1 MNLIVLLIAAYLPLP
16 FILFL
21 ILRSGSFGRGSLGT
35 LFKLFFL
42 GVASAVPAFLMEAGA
57 LLAVSI
63 LLRLFP
69 EDASGGMLP
78 LVTVILKYVI
88 VIAVIEECWKH
99 FVLRV
104 STWKQMTMD
113 TVGDG
118 IAASTLVSTGF
129 AAVMYGAWM
138 AGYCLIPE
146 DMEFV
151 RSGMPEYLSAGPVST
166 FLFALLYIFTHF
178 GYSGFMGALY
188 GVAKGSEQKEHGGRA
203 GFMLGVSLVLPI
215 LVHGGVAAL
224 TGYGFMT
231 GQVLWLALGLAAG
244 TLLGALMV
252 SVLRSSKNE
261 VDFLQT
267 ADKPVE
273 FADSEEFAE
282 FAEHYGADQPGLPE
296 NAGAEVTDYP
306 ETTGAEQLDFP
317 GNSNAEQLDFPEN
330 PGAEKPEISEN
341 AGAERP
347 IIPETARTERP
358 IIPETAGSDN
368 TGSDREISEVEETQS
383 EEILSEE
390 TPEADTVDSENR
402 VPVINGVP
410 LDQLPQDEDK
420 KPGLFEKWF
429 N

>member
-78 LVTVILKYVI
+78 VLTVVLKYVI

-118 IAASTLVSTGF
+118 IAASTLVSAGF

-317 GNSNAEQLDFPEN
+317 GNSNADQLDFPEN
-330 PGAEKPEISEN
+330 LGAEKPEL
-341 AGAERP
+341 
-347 IIPETARTERP
+347 
-358 IIPETAGSDN
+358 PETAGSDN
-368 TGSDREISEVEETQS
+368 TGSGREISEVEETQS
-383 EEILSEE
+383 KEILSEE
-390 TPEADTVDSENR
+390 TSEADTFDSENR

-410 LDQLPQDEDK
+410 LNQLPQDEDK

>member
-78 LVTVILKYVI
+78 VLTVVLKYVI
-88 VIAVIEECWKH
+88 VISVIEECWKH

-118 IAASTLVSTGF
+118 IAASTLVSAGF

-347 IIPETARTERP
+347 IIPETA
-358 IIPETAGSDN
+358 GSDN

>member
-1 MNLIVLLIAAYLPLP
+1 MRY
-16 FILFL
+16 
-21 ILRSGSFGRGSLGT
+21 S
-35 LFKLFFL
+35 K
-42 GVASAVPAFLMEAGA
+42 E
-57 LLAVSI
+57 
-63 LLRLFP
+63 
-69 EDASGGMLP
+69 
-78 LVTVILKYVI
+78 
-88 VIAVIEECWKH
+88 H
-99 FVLRV
+99 
-104 STWKQMTMD
+104 
-113 TVGDG
+113 
-118 IAASTLVSTGF
+118 
-129 AAVMYGAWM
+129 
-138 AGYCLIPE
+138 
-146 DMEFV
+146 
-151 RSGMPEYLSAGPVST
+151 
-166 FLFALLYIFTHF
+166 
-178 GYSGFMGALY
+178 SGFC
-188 GVAKGSEQKEHGGRA
+188 S
-203 GFMLGVSLVLPI
+203 VSLVLPI

-296 NAGAEVTDYP
+296 NAGAEVTDIP
-306 ETTGAEQLDFP
+306 ENAGAGQPGLPEDIDTEQPDFP
-317 GNSNAEQLDFPEN
+317 GNSRAEQLDFPEN
-330 PGAEKPEISEN
+330 LGAEKPELSEN
-341 AGAERP
+341 
-347 IIPETARTERP
+347 
-358 IIPETAGSDN
+358 AGSDN

>member
-104 STWKQMTMD
+104 LTWKQMTMD

-118 IAASTLVSTGF
+118 IAASTLVSAGF

-151 RSGMPEYLSAGPVST
+151 RSGMPEYLSAGAVST

-347 IIPETARTERP
+347 IIPETA
-358 IIPETAGSDN
+358 GSDN

>member
-78 LVTVILKYVI
+78 VLTVVLKYVI
-88 VIAVIEECWKH
+88 VISVIEECWKH

-118 IAASTLVSTGF
+118 IAASTLVSAGF

-224 TGYGFMT
+224 TAYGFMT

-282 FAEHYGADQPGLPE
+282 FVEHYGADQPGLPE
-296 NAGAEVTDYP
+296 NTV
-306 ETTGAEQLDFP
+306 AEQRDFP

-330 PGAEKPEISEN
+330 LGAEKQEISEK
-341 AGAERP
+341 AGAERQDFP
-347 IIPETARTERP
+347 ENSDAEQLDFPEKPETE
-358 IIPETAGSDN
+358 D
-368 TGSDREISEVEETQS
+368 VV
-383 EEILSEE
+383 SEE

>member
-78 LVTVILKYVI
+78 LLTVVLKYVI

-118 IAASTLVSTGF
+118 IAASTLVSAGF

-151 RSGMPEYLSAGPVST
+151 RSGMPEYLSAGAVST

-317 GNSNAEQLDFPEN
+317 ESPSAGKPEFSENA
-330 PGAEKPEISEN
+330 GAEKPEISEN
-341 AGAERP
+341 AG
-347 IIPETARTERP
+347 
-358 IIPETAGSDN
+358 SDN
-368 TGSDREISEVEETQS
+368 TGIDREISEVEETQS

-390 TPEADTVDSENR
+390 TPQADTFDSENR

>member
-78 LVTVILKYVI
+78 LLTVILKYVI

-296 NAGAEVTDYP
+296 TAGAEVTDYP

-330 PGAEKPEISEN
+330 LGAEKPELSEN
-341 AGAERP
+341 
-347 IIPETARTERP
+347 
-358 IIPETAGSDN
+358 AGSDN

-383 EEILSEE
+383 KEILSEE

>member
-78 LVTVILKYVI
+78 VLTVVLKYVI

-118 IAASTLVSTGF
+118 IAASTLVSAGF

-224 TGYGFMT
+224 TAYGFMT

-347 IIPETARTERP
+347 MIPETARTERP

>member
-78 LVTVILKYVI
+78 VLTVVLKYVI
-88 VIAVIEECWKH
+88 VISVIEECWKH

-118 IAASTLVSTGF
+118 IAASTLVSAGF

-261 VDFLQT
+261 VDFLQA

-296 NAGAEVTDYP
+296 TAGAEVTDYP

-330 PGAEKPEISEN
+330 LGAEKPEISEK
-341 AGAERP
+341 AGAEK
-347 IIPETARTERP
+347 PELSENIR
-358 IIPETAGSDN
+358 SDN
-368 TGSDREISEVEETQS
+368 SGREREISEVEEMQS

-390 TPEADTVDSENR
+390 TSEADTFVPENR